1 MLLPEDREEIL
12 SKYLR
17 AACRKISN
25 KFKKYVDL
33 TRDDNLQEF
42 EASIDE
48 DVIDILAEVM
58 VYEWLKPQMYSN
70 ELLESRL
77 NTKDFTEFSPAKI
90 IENIK
95 NTNYIYH
102 NFLIERT
109 LYHVK
114 HKKIKYLNDIN
125 SLYKN
130 RYNFINNI
138 PEEKYLKTHIYPNI
152 N

>member
-77 NTKDFTEFSPAKI
+77 NTKDFTEFSPAKL
-90 IENIK
+90 IENIR
-95 NTNYIYH
+95 
-102 NFLIERT
+102 L
-109 LYHVK
+109 V
-114 HKKIKYLNDIN
+114 
-125 SLYKN
+125 
-130 RYNFINNI
+130 YNMATDAANAAINN
-138 PEEKYLKTHIYPNI
+138 YRLT
-152 N
+152 